1 MSENSSVFIA
11 TPCFGGLVTQGYMQ
25 SVLALMQICAPH
37 NVQLTLALLGNDALI
52 TRSRNSLVSSFL
64 NATNCTH
71 LLFIDADIT
80 FEPDQL
86 IRMLQADK
94 DIVGGIYPIKALD
107 WDEAA
112 RPGVAE
118 TREEQALHYVGNP
131 IIGPK
136 AQWDG
141 DFATADYAGTG
152 FLLIRREAIVRM
164 IAAYPT
170 LRYSHIHA
178 YPRAKSTPDTQYAL
192 FECMIDPKTS
202 LYLSED
208 FAFCQRWRDI
218 GGDIWLDTAG
228 KLTHVGHHS
237 FVGNP
242 SVRYALP
249 MPIAQSV

>member
-1 MSENSSVFIA
+1 MSETHSVFIA

-25 SVLALMQICAPH
+25 SVLALMQCCAPY
-37 NVQLTLALLGNDALI
+37 NIQLTLALLGNDALI

-86 IRMLQADK
+86 FRMLQADK
-94 DIVGGIYPIKALD
+94 DVVGGIYPIKALD
-107 WDEAA
+107 WEQAA
-112 RPGVAE
+112 RPAVAE
-118 TREEQALHYVGNP
+118 TPEEQALHYVGNP
-131 IIGPK
+131 GHN
-136 AQWDG
+136 ARWDG

-152 FLLIRREAIVRM
+152 FLLIRREAIVSM
-164 IAAYPT
+164 IAAYPA

-178 YPRAKSTPDTQYAL
+178 YPRTKSTPDTQYAL
-192 FECMIDPKTS
+192 FECMIDPQTG

-208 FAFCQRWRDI
+208 FAFCQRWRDS

-228 KLTHVGHHS
+228 KLTHVGSHS
-237 FVGNP
+237 FLGNP
-242 SVRYALP
+242 SARFAPLQPVAR
-249 MPIAQSV
+249 SV